1 MLTSCLLTLCCPLLN
16 TRHIDNDYLSSLDGG
31 CFHGTLTAFDKDL
44 SHQTAVIN
52 HNGSVG
58 VQEVKKISFFDPVLP
73 ITPSSQLSDKNVT
86 YIASRN
92 ALVLVNSTNGITYNT
107 TNLMCTPTTIIFGP
121 SNATIYGLCPGKIVV
136 IPLFP
141 LQPPLYFML
150 RRMESNFNG
159 IILFDST
166 NALHFVTGVE
176 KNLYIKNFRS
186 GQDGFIDV
194 PSCNYVSDIKV
205 VSGNF
210 IAVFCANSKGNTSLM
225 TSVNFRNLSIEHYT
239 NVNFT
244 EPVNRDSFT
253 VRSLGKI
260 VIITSGH
267 SLHIIDRVSGQYSY
281 KLVSINDAVIADMI
295 IVNPLLAYYITSNLV
310 MFSPKDILSGDQ
322 PSPQKHL
329 KACGPPNCAPS
340 VGIENKGI
348 LYSVTNTSLELRDT
362 RWRHC
367 TLTIPLSI
375 KTLFYV
381 HNLTSTN
388 GNPEPNTEPEESFPI
403 TIVLPVVIIVAL
415 LSVIFIFVAALVLVW
430 KLRFQDRS
438 SNTSRQETGPD
449 YPIQED
455 GQGAQETTERETPN
469 HPIQENGQG
478 AQETAM
484 HEASRPVQEQSTP
497 PTQSDTIVQ

>member
-1 MLTSCLLTLCCPLLN
+1 MLNS
-16 TRHIDNDYLSSLDGG
+16 RHIDNDYLSSLDGG

-44 SHQTAVIN
+44 SHQTVIIN
-52 HNGSVG
+52 NGGVG
-58 VQEVKKISFFDPVLP
+58 VQEVEKFSFFDPVLP
-73 ITPSSQLSDKNVT
+73 IMPSSQLSDKNIT

-92 ALVLVNSTNGITYNT
+92 ALVLVNSSNGITYDKI
-107 TNLMCTPTTIIFGP
+107 NLTCTPTTIIFGP
-121 SNATIYGLCPGKIVV
+121 SNTTIYGLCPGKIVA
-136 IPLFP
+136 IPLFS
-141 LQPPLYFML
+141 LQAPRYFSL

-159 IILFDST
+159 TILFDST

-176 KNLYIKNFRS
+176 KYLYINNVFSR
-186 GQDGFIDV
+186 QDGLIDV
-194 PSCNYVSDIKV
+194 PSCNRVSDIKV

-210 IAVFCANSKGNTSLM
+210 IAVFCADSKGNASLM
-225 TSVNFRNLSIEHYT
+225 TSVHFRNLSIEHYT

-253 VRSLGKI
+253 VRSLGEI

-267 SLHIIDRVSGQYSY
+267 SLYIIDRVSGQYSY
-281 KLVSINDAVIADMI
+281 KLASINGAAIADMI
-295 IVNPLLAYYITSNLV
+295 ILNPLLAYYITSNLV
-310 MFSPKDILSGDQ
+310 MFSPKDILSGVK
-322 PSPQKHL
+322 PSSQKHL

-348 LYSVTNTSLELRDT
+348 LYSVTNTSLKLRDT

-388 GNPEPNTEPEESFPI
+388 GNPEPNTEPDKSFPI
-403 TIVLPVVIIVAL
+403 TIVLPVVIAVAVLSIIV
-415 LSVIFIFVAALVLVW
+415 IFVAVLVLVG
-430 KLRFQDRS
+430 KFRFQNRS
-438 SNTSRQETGPD
+438 SNTSRQESGPD

-478 AQETAM
+478 ARETAV

-497 PTQSDTIVQ
+497 PTQSDTIV

>member
-1 MLTSCLLTLCCPLLN
+1 MLNSK
-16 TRHIDNDYLSSLDGG
+16 HVDNDYLSSLDGG

-52 HNGSVG
+52 NGDVG
-58 VQEVKKISFFDPVLP
+58 VQGVEKFSFFDPVLP
-73 ITPSSQLSDKNVT
+73 IMPSSQLSDKNIT

-92 ALVLVNSTNGITYNT
+92 ALVLVNSSNGITYDKI
-107 TNLMCTPTTIIFGP
+107 NLTCTPTTIIFGP
-121 SNATIYGLCPGKIVV
+121 SNTTIHGLCPGKIVV

-141 LQPPLYFML
+141 LQAPRYFSL

-166 NALHFVTGVE
+166 NTLHFVTGVE

-194 PSCNYVSDIKV
+194 PSCNYVSNIKV

-210 IAVFCANSKGNTSLM
+210 IAVFCADSKGNASLM
-225 TSVNFRNLSIEHYT
+225 TSVHFRNLSIEHYT
-239 NVNFT
+239 NVKFT

-253 VRSLGKI
+253 VRSLGEI

-281 KLVSINDAVIADMI
+281 KLVSINDAAIADMI
-295 IVNPLLAYYITSNLV
+295 IVNPVLAYYITTNLV
-310 MFSPKDILSGDQ
+310 MFSPKDILSGVQ
-322 PSPQKHL
+322 PSSQKHL
-329 KACGPPNCAPS
+329 KACGPPDCAPS

-348 LYSVTNTSLELRDT
+348 LYSVTNTSLKLRDT
-362 RWRHC
+362 DC
-367 TLTIPLSI
+367 TLTISLSI

-381 HNLTSTN
+381 HNLTSAN
-388 GNPEPNTEPEESFPI
+388 GNLEPETEPEKPFP
-403 TIVLPVVIIVAL
+403 TTLVLSILIAFAL
-415 LSVIFIFVAALVLVW
+415 LSIIVIFVSLVLIR
-430 KLRFQDRS
+430 KYRFRDRS
-438 SNTSRQETGPD
+438 SNTSRQESDSNFPIPEYGQGVQETTACD
-449 YPIQED
+449 ATNYPIQED
-455 GQGAQETTERETPN
+455 EQGVQETTERETPN

-478 AQETAM
+478 AQETAV
-484 HEASRPVQEQSTP
+484 HEASRPVQEQSTLH
-497 PTQSDTIVQ
+497 T

>member
-1 MLTSCLLTLCCPLLN
+1 M
-16 TRHIDNDYLSSLDGG
+16 DNDYLSSLDGG

-52 HNGSVG
+52 NGGVG
-58 VQEVKKISFFDPVLP
+58 VQGVEKFSFFDPVLP
-73 ITPSSQLSDKNVT
+73 ITPSSQLSDKNIT

-92 ALVLVNSTNGITYNT
+92 ALVLVNSTNGITYDKI
-107 TNLMCTPTTIIFGP
+107 NLTCTPTTIIFGP
-121 SNATIYGLCPGKIVV
+121 SNNTIYGLCPGKIVV

-141 LQPPLYFML
+141 LQAPQYFML

-159 IILFDST
+159 TILLDST
-166 NALHFVTGVE
+166 NALHFFTGVE
-176 KNLYIKNFRS
+176 QHLYIKNLLL
-186 GQDGFIDV
+186 GQDGYLDV

-210 IAVFCANSKGNTSLM
+210 IAVFCADSKGNASLM
-225 TSVNFRNLSIEHYT
+225 KSIHFRNLSIEHYT

-253 VRSLGKI
+253 VRSLGEI

-281 KLVSINDAVIADMI
+281 KLVSINDAAIADMI
-295 IVNPLLAYYITSNLV
+295 IVNPLLAYYITTNLV

-322 PSPQKHL
+322 PSSQKHL
-329 KACGPPNCAPS
+329 KACGPPDCAPS

-348 LYSVTNTSLELRDT
+348 LYSVTNTSFELRDT

-388 GNPEPNTEPEESFPI
+388 GNPEPNTEPVKSLPMAAVLA
-403 TIVLPVVIIVAL
+403 IVIAVAL
-415 LSVIFIFVAALVLVW
+415 LSVIIIVVVSLVLIW
-430 KLRFQDRS
+430 KYRFQDRS
-438 SNTSRQETGPD
+438 SNTSRQESGPD
-449 YPIQED
+449 FPTEEY
-455 GQGAQETTERETPN
+455 GQGAQETTACDAPN
-469 HPIQENGQG
+469 YPIQEGT
-478 AQETAM
+478 QEATAC
-484 HEASRPVQEQSTP
+484 EASRPIQEQSTP
-497 PTQSDTIVQ
+497 PTQSETIM

>member
-1 MLTSCLLTLCCPLLN
+1 MLIDFMLSLLN
-16 TRHIDNDYLSSLDGG
+16 SRHIDNDYLSSLDGG

-44 SHQTAVIN
+44 SHQTVIIN
-52 HNGSVG
+52 NGGVG
-58 VQEVKKISFFDPVLP
+58 VQEVEKFSFFDPVLP
-73 ITPSSQLSDKNVT
+73 IMPSSQLSDKNIT

-92 ALVLVNSTNGITYNT
+92 ALVLVNSSNGITYDKI
-107 TNLMCTPTTIIFGP
+107 NLTCTPTTIIFGP
-121 SNATIYGLCPGKIVV
+121 SNTTIYGLCPGKIVA
-136 IPLFP
+136 IPLFS
-141 LQPPLYFML
+141 LQAPRYFSL

-159 IILFDST
+159 TILFDST

-176 KNLYIKNFRS
+176 KYLYINNVFSR
-186 GQDGFIDV
+186 QDGLIDV
-194 PSCNYVSDIKV
+194 PSCNRVSDIKV

-210 IAVFCANSKGNTSLM
+210 IAVFCADSKGNASLM
-225 TSVNFRNLSIEHYT
+225 TSVHFRNLSIEHYAS
-239 NVNFT
+239 VNFT

-253 VRSLGKI
+253 VRSLGEI

-267 SLHIIDRVSGQYSY
+267 SLYIIDRVSGQYSY
-281 KLVSINDAVIADMI
+281 KLASINDAAIADTI
-295 IVNPLLAYYITSNLV
+295 ILNPVLAYYITSSLV

-322 PSPQKHL
+322 PSSQKHL
-329 KACGPPNCAPS
+329 KACGPPDCAPS

-348 LYSVTNTSLELRDT
+348 LYSVTNTSLKLRDT
-362 RWRHC
+362 RWHHC

-388 GNPEPNTEPEESFPI
+388 GNPEPNTEPDKSFPI
-403 TIVLPVVIIVAL
+403 TIVLPVVIAVAVLSIIV
-415 LSVIFIFVAALVLVW
+415 IFVAVLVLVG
-430 KLRFQDRS
+430 KFRFQNRS
-438 SNTSRQETGPD
+438 SNTSRQESGPD

-478 AQETAM
+478 ARETAV

-497 PTQSDTIVQ
+497 PT